1 MKKEQRY
8 TFSKTEKLKSRKDIE
23 LLFATGKSF
32 SNFPFRV
39 VYLFT
44 SKENDKSD
52 VQAGFSVSARQ
63 FKKATDRNRI
73 KRQMREAY
81 RLQKNILT
89 EVVIKAK
96 KKLNLFFIYTG
107 NELPEYK
114 VIVEKTGTTIKRLI
128 KITNETDAATT

>member
-23 LLFATGKSF
+23 LLFAAGKSF

-39 VYLFT
+39 VYLFAADE
-44 SKENDKSD
+44 KGKQG
-52 VQAGFSVSARQ
+52 VLAGFSVSAKQ

-81 RLQKNILT
+81 RLQKNTLT
-89 EVVIKAK
+89 EVVIKAA

-128 KITNETDAATT
+128 KITNETDAANT